1 MTKYQLEIN
10 GFDVLNN
17 PKNQLNFLKIDQEQ
31 YFVTL
36 FRVMYVA
43 NNNSYHY
50 EYDCGSDMRLSELKD
65 GEKALVSNFSTLTLE
80 TRKKLM
86 VMGVLPNTEL
96 TVVRR
101 APMGDPLQV
110 MVRGVSIAIRNHV
123 ASKIEVK

>member
-1 MTKYQLEIN
+1 MT
-10 GFDVLNN
+10 
-17 PKNQLNFLKIDQEQ
+17 
-31 YFVTL
+31 
-36 FRVMYVA
+36 
-43 NNNSYHY
+43 
-50 EYDCGSDMRLSELKD
+50 LSELKD